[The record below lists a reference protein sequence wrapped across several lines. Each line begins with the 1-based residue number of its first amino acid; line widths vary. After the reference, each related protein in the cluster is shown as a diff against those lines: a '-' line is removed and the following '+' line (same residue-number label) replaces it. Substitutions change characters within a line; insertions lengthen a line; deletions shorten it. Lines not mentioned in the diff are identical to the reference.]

1 MMASTW
7 IWADRNKKNIV
18 RAWPFSGVTLDR
30 KSKELGSLRE
40 HFESARTE
48 HRKTAT
54 QPTTMQPNPTQLN
67 SAAVDWQVGW
77 SCVWLGWVRLC
88 LVELSLVGLSWVAL
102 CWAGLS

>member
-1 MMASTW
+1 MKCEQCWS
-7 IWADRNKKNIV
+7 
-18 RAWPFSGVTLDR
+18 AW
-30 KSKELGSLRE
+30 
-40 HFESARTE
+40 TE
-48 HRKTAT
+48 HRKKAT

-67 SAAVDWQVGW
+67 SAAVDWQVGG